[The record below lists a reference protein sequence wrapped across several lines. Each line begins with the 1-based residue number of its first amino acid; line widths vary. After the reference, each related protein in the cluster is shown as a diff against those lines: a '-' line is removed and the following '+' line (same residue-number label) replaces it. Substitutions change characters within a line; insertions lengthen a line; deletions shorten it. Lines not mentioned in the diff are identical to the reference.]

1 MDKSIAHE
9 QTPDAVADCRMIQFQ
24 PKKPC
29 YLPSVATG
37 KNTKAMEELATR
49 VQLL

>member
-1 MDKSIAHE
+1 MEKRTAHE

-29 YLPSVATG
+29 YFPSVATG
-37 KNTKAMEELATR
+37 KSTKAMEELATT